1 MQAVKA
7 VCALLGSVETL
18 DITTALD
25 SFNQT
30 LEREMERVEASI
42 QGGSEVSIQP
52 RGVMQAVKAVCAL
65 LGSVETLDIT
75 TALDSFN
82 QTLEREME
90 RVEASIQ
97 GGSEVSIQPRGVMQ
111 AVKAVC
117 ALLGSVETLDITT
130 ALDSF
135 NRVSAQLSQTPQV
148 VCVNISY
155 LNNK

>member
-1 MQAVKA
+1 MT
-7 VCALLGSVETL
+7 CCPE
-18 DITTALD
+18 
-25 SFNQT
+25 
-30 LEREMERVEASI
+30 
-42 QGGSEVSIQP
+42 
-52 RGVMQAVKAVCAL
+52 
-65 LGSVETLDIT
+65 
-75 TALDSFN
+75 
-82 QTLEREME
+82 TLEREME

-148 VCVNISY
+148 VCVNIDDLLSRNTGAGDGTCGGQY
-155 LNNK
+155 TGWQ